1 MEKAMR
7 IAGRGVQ
14 RAVCIVSA
22 PGYWIYRGLRF
33 LERMEAGGVFAAV
46 MLVYFLGHGFY
57 ELYLDEVDFLVIL
70 AKNLFGFCFTGGFG
84 AVLIDNVLRVLR
96 EILDPI
102 HRIHLNARNALGKQ
116 AFRVKNPPAY
126 SVCRLLDN

>member
-1 MEKAMR
+1 MERVWKAT
-7 IAGRGVQ
+7 GRGVQ
-14 RAVCIVSA
+14 RAVYVLSG
-22 PGYWIYRGLRF
+22 PGYWIYWGLRF

-46 MLVYFLGHGFY
+46 MLLYFLGHGFW

-84 AVLIDNVLRVLR
+84 AILIDNVLRVLR

-102 HRIHLNARNALGKQ
+102 HRIHLNARNALGKP
-116 AFRVKNPPAY
+116 AFRVKNPSPY
-126 SVCRLLDN
+126 SVCRIR